1 MLKDKKNF
9 RLKVFEKAAYCRHF
23 EEQVVKNVKLK
34 NINIPTYISAGQE
47 FIAATIATICEMI
60 KIKPLLFGQHRCH
73 SIYLAFGGDKK
84 KLVDELLGKQ
94 SGCTKGKG
102 GSASIHSK
110 DINMFGHDGLMGSN
124 GPIGV
129 GACFATKKPTIIF
142 LGDAAAE
149 EDYVLGGLGWAST
162 KNLPL
167 LTIVE
172 DNNLSILTEKKV
184 RRNWEI
190 GDVAKSLKMESH
202 TLDDSPLNLLKCS
215 KNFFKKTCLLNVQT
229 HRIYWHAGAGKDSED
244 TFDRY
249 NYEKK
254 KIGNPAIQF
263 DQKIKKEMEDLWK
276 KQLEKQ

>member
-1 MLKDKKNF
+1 MSKDDQNF
-9 RLKVFEKAAYCRHF
+9 RLEVFKKASYCRHF
-23 EEQVVKNVKLK
+23 EEQVIKNIKAK
-34 NINIPTYISAGQE
+34 NINIPTYVSAGQE
-47 FIAATIATICEMI
+47 FIASTIATICEMI
-60 KIKPLLFGQHRCH
+60 KVKPLLFGQHRCH

-84 KLVDELLGKQ
+84 KLVDELLGRP
-94 SGCTKGKG
+94 SGCTKGMG

-124 GPIGV
+124 GPVGV
-129 GACFATKKPTIIF
+129 GACFSTGKPTIIF

-167 LTIVE
+167 LTVIE

-190 GDVAKSLKMESH
+190 ADVAKSFKMEGY
-202 TLDDSPLNLLKCS
+202 TLDDNPLDLLKYS
-215 KNFFKKTCLLNVQT
+215 KIFFKKTCLLNIKT

-249 NYEKK
+249 DYEKK
-254 KIGNPAIQF
+254 QLGEPAIQF
-263 DQKIKKEMEDLWK
+263 DKTIKKEMEDLWK

>member
-1 MLKDKKNF
+1 MSKDEKNF
-9 RLKVFEKAAYCRHF
+9 RLKVFEKASYCRHF
-23 EEQVVKNVKLK
+23 EEQVIKNIKSK
-34 NINIPTYISAGQE
+34 NINIPTYVSAGQE
-47 FIAATIATICEMI
+47 FIASTIATICEMI

-84 KLVDELLGKQ
+84 KLVDELLGRQ
-94 SGCTKGKG
+94 SGCTKGMG

-124 GPIGV
+124 GPVGV
-129 GACFATKKPTIIF
+129 GACFATNKPTIIF

-162 KNLPL
+162 KKLPL
-167 LTIVE
+167 LTIIE

-184 RRNWEI
+184 RRNWEME
-190 GDVAKSLKMESH
+190 DVAKSFKMESFAVE
-202 TLDDSPLNLLKCS
+202 DNPLALLKCS
-215 KNFFKKTCLLNVQT
+215 KIFFKKTCLLNVKT

-249 NYEKK
+249 VQEKK
-254 KIGNPAIQF
+254 ELGEAAEKFDKKIQ
-263 DQKIKKEMEDLWK
+263 KEMEDLWK
-276 KQLEKQ
+276 NQLEKQ